1 MIYWKQ
7 MVLLFSVSSVKCLRN
22 MDALSEQ
29 HVSVFVLQVCTSR
42 VWIFV
47 HFGSFVSHD
56 GKESKVQKH
65 KRVIPNN
72 AFKHVLLYHQIQDA
86 VKN

>member
-1 MIYWKQ
+1 MY
-7 MVLLFSVSSVKCLRN
+7 
-22 MDALSEQ
+22 
-29 HVSVFVLQVCTSR
+29 VFVLQVCTSR

-47 HFGSFVSHD
+47 HLGSFVSHD
-56 GKESKVQKH
+56 GKESKVQKQN
-65 KRVIPNN
+65 RVIPNN